1 MDDDYAR
8 ELHIEAPTSAVYAA
22 LTTLDGCSAWWAPA
36 SGSAIAGGE
45 LRFTFDDPDAPLIL
59 RVTEATDVSDQSSW
73 IAWQVLACEFLPDW
87 KGTTLSFGITHVA
100 DGTTDLRFRHT
111 GLSPRLECFEQCQE
125 GWNYYL
131 PSLRAY
137 AETGTGTPHRPG
149 IALEDQELGRL
160 SGPDSV
166 PPPRRRRGSRPAAP
180 GLA

>member
-36 SGSAIAGGE
+36 SGSASAGGE

-59 RVTEATDVSDQSSW
+59 RV
-73 IAWQVLACEFLPDW
+73 
-87 KGTTLSFGITHVA
+87 A
-100 DGTTDLRFRHT
+100 DGTTDLRFRHA
-111 GLSPRLECFEQCQE
+111 GLNPRLECFNQCQA

-137 AETGTGTPHRPG
+137 AETGTGTPY
-149 IALEDQELGRL
+149 
-160 SGPDSV
+160 
-166 PPPRRRRGSRPAAP
+166 RR
-180 GLA
+180 